1 VADGAA
7 TAQELTAA
15 ARLAVDNMRGRL
27 AAPMPRGWWAWL
39 GPLLVT
45 VFGGWLRFRNLGT
58 PRAVV
63 FDETYYAKDAYSL
76 LLYGHERTWVER
88 ADARVL
94 EGIDPGSLLTAEPSF
109 VVHPPVGKWVIAAG
123 EWAQGMDP
131 FGWRFGVAVL
141 GTLAIFLIARIAMRL
156 TRSVLLGC
164 LAGLLLALDGLHFV
178 MSRTALVDGVLSSFV
193 LAAFGALLVE
203 RDGSRARLAELS
215 GEPVQRHRRHRA
227 VAAEPTAA
235 GPRLGLRPW
244 RLAAGLFLGL
254 AVATKWSALPF
265 VAVFGLMAVLWDTGA
280 RRGAG
285 IRRPYV
291 AMLTRDAAPAF
302 AALVIVPVVV
312 YVASWSGWFLS
323 DGGWNRHWA
332 EGRSTSW
339 PFVPEALR
347 SLWHYHA
354 GMWNFHVG
362 LTESHPYES
371 SPWGWLVIARP
382 VSYYFTQS
390 DSGCHAAP
398 CVREVL
404 GIGTPALWWVSIA
417 AIAYM
422 LWRWVGPRDWR
433 AGAVLAGLVAGWL
446 PWFRYQDR
454 PIFYFYAI
462 VFVPF
467 LVLAVTLLL
476 GAVLGGPDA
485 SRRRRTWGA
494 VLAGGLAAVVAV
506 QFFTFYPVLSAEPIP
521 RSEWNDLM
529 WFRSWI

>member
-1 VADGAA
+1 
-7 TAQELTAA
+7 
-15 ARLAVDNMRGRL
+15 
-27 AAPMPRGWWAWL
+27 
-39 GPLLVT
+39 
-45 VFGGWLRFRNLGT
+45 
-58 PRAVV
+58 
-63 FDETYYAKDAYSL
+63 
-76 LLYGHERTWVER
+76 
-88 ADARVL
+88 
-94 EGIDPGSLLTAEPSF
+94 
-109 VVHPPVGKWVIAAG
+109 
-123 EWAQGMDP
+123 
-131 FGWRFGVAVL
+131 
-141 GTLAIFLIARIAMRL
+141 
-156 TRSVLLGC
+156 
-164 LAGLLLALDGLHFV
+164 
-178 MSRTALVDGVLSSFV
+178 
-193 LAAFGALLVE
+193 
-203 RDGSRARLAELS
+203 
-215 GEPVQRHRRHRA
+215 
-227 VAAEPTAA
+227 
-235 GPRLGLRPW
+235 
-244 RLAAGLFLGL
+244 
-254 AVATKWSALPF
+254 
-265 VAVFGLMAVLWDTGA
+265 
-280 RRGAG
+280 
-285 IRRPYV
+285 
-291 AMLTRDAAPAF
+291 
-302 AALVIVPVVV
+302 VIVPVVV

-433 AGAVLAGLVAGWL
+433 AGAVLAGQVAGWL